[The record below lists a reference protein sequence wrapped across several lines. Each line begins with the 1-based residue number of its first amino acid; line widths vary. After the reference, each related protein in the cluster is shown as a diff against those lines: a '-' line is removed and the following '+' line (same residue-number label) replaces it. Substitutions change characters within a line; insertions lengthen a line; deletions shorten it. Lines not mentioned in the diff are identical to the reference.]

1 MLRILS
7 LMLVVTTITADFRN
21 LAADDKKASKA
32 KVEAT
37 KASATSAKVEATK
50 ASATSAKAK
59 TDVSPLVPMSDYS
72 KDIRALSCWEC
83 FEADGVMC
91 HQDSHKFPGGAVDS
105 SSKADGVCAKPGK
118 FS

>member
-21 LAADDKKASKA
+21 LATDDKKASKA

-50 ASATSAKAK
+50 A
-59 TDVSPLVPMSDYS
+59 
-72 KDIRALSCWEC
+72 
-83 FEADGVMC
+83 
-91 HQDSHKFPGGAVDS
+91 
-105 SSKADGVCAKPGK
+105 
-118 FS
+118 

>member
-7 LMLVVTTITADFRN
+7 LMLVVTTITADLRN
-21 LAADDKKASKA
+21 LATDDKKASKT

-37 KASATSAKVEATK
+37 KASATK

-59 TDVSPLVPMSDYS
+59 TDVSPIVPMSDYS

-105 SSKADGVCAKPGK
+105 PSKADGVCAKPGK